1 MNALPAATALQIREC
16 DLMPKVSARKDWWSY
31 RPANVVAEPK
41 KPRLKMVWLQ
51 PDNVPMGE
59 ETPAQ
64 FVRRRCLEMNLCVKS
79 VISDSKLQMFTEPR
93 QKLMAEVRVAFP
105 KMSFP
110 AIAKVFGKKD
120 HQTVIHACR
129 KHGIGLMPKHEVKY
143 HRETVCALY
152 RNGMSK
158 KDIGR
163 ELGFSVEAIRAF
175 IRREGITR

>member
-16 DLMPKVSARKDWWSY
+16 DLVPKASTRRDWWSY
-31 RPANVVAEPK
+31 RPAQVKQEAT
-41 KPRLKMVWLQ
+41 KPRLRMVWLQ
-51 PDNVPMGE
+51 PDNVPLAD

-64 FVRRRCLEMNLCVKS
+64 FVRRRCIEMNLCVKS
-79 VISDSKLQMFTEPR
+79 VCSESKLRMFTEPR

-129 KHGIGLMPKHEVKY
+129 KHGIGLMPKHELKY
-143 HRETVCALY
+143 HREAVCELY
-152 RNGMSK
+152 RKGLTK
-158 KDIGR
+158 RDIGR
-163 ELGFSVEAIRAF
+163 ELGFSGEAVCAF